1 MKIIL
6 RVALSI
12 LLLIPAAAQ
21 AQKKKVKIIQSAEL
35 PAVQEFPNAFPQFIG
50 VSLAAPPSNGKTD
63 PAGEAAPAIAQL
75 GARMVRLEVK
85 PGMSWAPFLE
95 QPFTHLILI
104 FRPLDDWSQ
113 PLSAEKRREAYNAYY
128 ALAKDLLTR
137 RETPGRFVFIGN
149 QKTDEFFSKNNPEG
163 EVTAAMLAALKEW
176 TDLREEAIAAARA
189 EVPQSRCR
197 IFTYI
202 EVNHVWAAYK
212 ADEARVA
219 NAGLPKIKTDFV
231 AYAAQEIQDKP
242 AQEINATLDYLNQ
255 QLVPRPDLPA
265 KRIFISECG
274 VGWAACG
281 GNAPAHEKR
290 NRAVLAKFIS
300 WQPPVIFY
308 DESYYAEAKRQS
320 GLKFRLVEL
329 KGEAQSLYQTLNG
342 MYGQQT
348 AYALKLKQHE
358 GHLPSAAQ
366 IAQITDNYLNATP
379 AAQ

>member
-50 VSLAAPPSNGKTD
+50 VSLIAPPSNGKTD

-113 PLSAEKRREAYNAYY
+113 PLSAEKRREVYNAYY

-137 RETPGRFVFIGN
+137 RETPGRFIFIGN

-255 QLVPRPDLPA
+255 QLVPRPDLPV
-265 KRIFISECG
+265 KRVFISECG

-281 GNAPAHEKR
+281 GNAAAHEKR

-320 GLKFRLVEL
+320 GLRFRLVEL